1 MTVSNATA
9 PRRMRSLKRLGTPR
23 QWLNGCPLIFAI
35 FLAIALVDPVVGHT
49 ASGGP
54 KIVGQMQNFE
64 LYKSTRPRP
73 NFQWQDEQ
81 GQPVS
86 LTNFAGKVVLFNF
99 WATWCVPCIRELP
112 SLDRLNA
119 KLGGDKFTVVTLNI
133 DRAGKPVALKM
144 VKRLKLK
151 TLRLYLN
158 PKLKISRALGVKVM
172 PSTFLFDA
180 KGRELGKLEGA
191 AEWDA
196 PEAID
201 FMRYFIDRPGYAE
214 RLPSIG
220 RVTGK

>member
-1 MTVSNATA
+1 MTISNATA
-9 PRRMRSLKRLGTPR
+9 PRRMRSLKRMESPM

-54 KIVGQMQNFE
+54 HIVGQMQNFE

-73 NFQWQDEQ
+73 NFLWQDEQ

-86 LTNFAGKVVLFNF
+86 PTNFAGKVVLFNF
-99 WATWCVPCIRELP
+99 WATWCAPCIRELP
-112 SLDRLNA
+112 ALDRLNA
-119 KLGGDKFTVVTLNI
+119 KLGGDKFTVVALNI
-133 DRAGKPVALKM
+133 DRAGKRVALKM

-151 TLRLYLN
+151 TLRLYVD
-158 PKLKISRALGVKVM
+158 PKLKIMSVLGVKVM

-201 FMRYFIDRPGYAE
+201 LMKYFIDHPSYAE
-214 RLPSIG
+214 RLPSVG
-220 RVTGK
+220 RATVK